1 MLKDHDWTN
10 TRAGREQSALFER
23 VECIWELAGQCW
35 RFLLPSHLGLL
46 SEEQLWSTGHRQM
59 ICQTGGGSGKRQG
72 EERVKRPLNR
82 DLRRA
87 I

>member
-1 MLKDHDWTN
+1 M
-10 TRAGREQSALFER
+10 
-23 VECIWELAGQCW
+23 

-72 EERVKRPLNR
+72 EERVKRFETGNLSNFVVEPSS
-82 DLRRA
+82 
-87 I
+87 IQ